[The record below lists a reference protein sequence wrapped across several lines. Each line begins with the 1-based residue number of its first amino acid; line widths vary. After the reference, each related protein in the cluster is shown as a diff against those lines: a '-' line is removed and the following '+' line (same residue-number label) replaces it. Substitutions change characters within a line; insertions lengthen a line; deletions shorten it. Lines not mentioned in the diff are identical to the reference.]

1 LPPHKTMSITKYAPL
16 KMLVILLFLQSCGR
30 QNKGFAATSTATYT
44 VNISGG
50 NIRKVEVEAILPL
63 LKDTLYMS
71 QSDFSPLANGYATF
85 VDDLKAT
92 DNKGNTVNLVPV
104 GKGVWKVDAPVPC
117 TIKLTYQV
125 NIQHDTVQWA
135 VSAAFARAYAL
146 NNVLFV
152 AGRTIFIAPKG
163 GDTSKIT
170 VHFNLPKGWDIAT
183 PYAVLPGDKDTYQAE
198 NLEQLWH
205 NGNFMGRMV
214 KEEINVGDLK
224 VIVAGMPA
232 MQQSVDLIKSSLA
245 KIVNAYKSEMGG
257 APAGKLVIMGS
268 ISSLPQGG
276 ETFKNSISL
285 MFGQAPDLYNKGQ
298 WGYLLAHEVFHLWN
312 GSAIAPADQ
321 PKVEWFVEGFTEY
334 MSKLTAY
341 RTGFITQSEF
351 LQQLAFCR
359 SDYLSRAG
367 KISLVDAGLEK
378 GVNYGLIYNGGMAAA
393 FAIDVEVR
401 TKTNNKKGLVDV
413 MRLMY
418 TKFGKTNT
426 AYTYQ
431 DIMAASSEAAGADL
445 SGFFSSYVS
454 GLQVMPLD
462 NYLARAGL
470 EVGTLN
476 GETVIQPKLDG
487 AAEEKELLKGVL
499 GE

>member
-1 LPPHKTMSITKYAPL
+1 MPLYNYAPL
-16 KMLVILLFLQSCGR
+16 KMLLILLMLQSCSQ
-30 QNKGFAATSTATYT
+30 QNKGFAAVSSATYT
-44 VNISGG
+44 VTISED
-50 NIRKVEVEAILPL
+50 NIRKVEVEALLPL

-71 QSDFSPLANGYATF
+71 QSDFAPLANGFATF

-92 DNKGNTVNLVPV
+92 DNKGNTVNLLSV
-104 GKGVWKVDAPVPC
+104 GKGVWKVDAPMPC
-117 TIKLTYQV
+117 TIKLTYTV
-125 NIQHDTVQWA
+125 NIKHDTVQWT

-146 NNVLFV
+146 TDVLFF

-163 GDTSKIT
+163 RDTSKIK
-170 VHFNLPKGWDIAT
+170 VHFNLPKSWDIAT
-183 PYAVLPGDKDTYQAE
+183 PYAPSPGLQDTYQAE
-198 NLEQLWH
+198 NLEQLWR
-205 NGNFMGRMV
+205 NGNYMGRIV

-232 MQQSVDLIKSSLA
+232 MQQGVLLIKNSLS

-268 ISSLPQGG
+268 VSSLMQGG

-285 MFGQAPDLYNKGQ
+285 MFGQAPDMYNKGQ

-312 GSAIAPADQ
+312 GSAITPADQ

-351 LQQLAFCR
+351 LQQLAYCR

-378 GVNYGLIYNGGMAAA
+378 GVNYSLIYNGGMAAA
-393 FAIDVEVR
+393 FALDVEIR
-401 TKTNNKKGLVDV
+401 TKTNNKQGLVDL
-413 MRLMY
+413 MRRMY

-431 DIMAASSEAAGADL
+431 DIISVSSETAGADL
-445 SGFFSSYVS
+445 SGFFRSYVS

-462 NYLARAGL
+462 KYLASAGL
-470 EVGTLN
+470 EVDTLN
-476 GETVIQPKLDG
+476 GETVLQPNVT
-487 AAEEKELLKGVL
+487 AAVEAKELLRGVL
-499 GE
+499 GGE

>member
-1 LPPHKTMSITKYAPL
+1 MSLHKYVPL
-16 KMLVILLFLQSCGR
+16 KMLIILLLLQSCGR
-30 QNKGFAATSTATYT
+30 QNKGFATTASAPYYT
-44 VNISGG
+44 VTVSED
-50 NIRKVEVEAILPL
+50 NIRKVEVEAMLPL

-71 QSDFSPLANGYATF
+71 QSDFLPLANGFATF

-92 DNKGNTVNLVPV
+92 DNKGNTVNLISV

-117 TIKLTYQV
+117 TIKLTYKV
-125 NIQHDTVQWA
+125 NIGHDTVQWA

-146 NNVLFV
+146 NDVLFFS
-152 AGRTIFIAPKG
+152 GKTIFIVPKG
-163 GDTSKIT
+163 RDTSKIK

-183 PYAVLPGDKDTYQAE
+183 PYAVSPDEPDTYQAE

-205 NGNFMGRMV
+205 NGNFIGRIV

-232 MQQSVDLIKSSLA
+232 MQQGVDLIKNSLT
-245 KIVNAYKSEMGG
+245 KIVNAYKSEMGV
-257 APAGKLVIMGS
+257 APAGKLVIIGS
-268 ISSLPQGG
+268 VSSLTQGG

-285 MFGQAPDLYNKGQ
+285 MFRQAPDRYNKGQ

-312 GSAIAPADQ
+312 GGAIGPADQ
-321 PKVEWFVEGFTEY
+321 QKVEWFVEGFTEY

-341 RTGFITQSEF
+341 RTGFITETEF
-351 LQQLAFCR
+351 LQQLAYCR
-359 SDYLSRAG
+359 SDYLSQAG
-367 KISLVDAGLEK
+367 KISLVDAGVEK

-393 FAIDVEVR
+393 FTLDIEVR
-401 TKTNNKKGLVDV
+401 TKTNNKKGLVDI
-413 MRLMY
+413 MRRMY
-418 TKFGKTNT
+418 SKFGKTNT

-431 DIMAASSEAAGADL
+431 DIIAVSSEAAGADL

-454 GLQVMPLD
+454 GLQVMPFD

-470 EVGTLN
+470 EVDTLN
-476 GETVIQPKLDG
+476 GETVIRPKLN
-487 AAEEKELLKGVL
+487 APAEEKELLKGVW
-499 GE
+499 GDE